1 MRKKS
6 SRNVMRKIVI
16 ALAVILLF
24 TMSQNVSAA
33 SQKIKA
39 VRAYASFLSKTK
51 YVKWLD
57 QQSFS
62 TGLAKN
68 CYFALAYIDNNNVPE
83 LILYTPDSYHV
94 AGFGVMY
101 TYRNGKVVRV
111 SELGF
116 DLHSTLGYYKKKNVY
131 TDNYSWTGTGSY
143 DYERISG
150 RRLGTRSI
158 KYNYRL
164 QKWVTDGYYWNDK
177 RVSKASFN
185 KALKKVVGNTKFTRY
200 KFHKN
205 TAANRKKYLR

>member
-24 TMSQNVSAA
+24 AMPQDVSAA
-33 SQKIKA
+33 SQRTKA
-39 VRAYASFLSKTK
+39 VKAYASFLSKTK
-51 YVKWLD
+51 YVKWRD
-57 QQSFS
+57 RSFS

-68 CYFALAYIDNNNVPE
+68 CYFALACIDNNNVPE

-116 DLHSTLGYYKKKNVY
+116 DFHSTLGYYKKKNVY
-131 TDNYSWTGTGSY
+131 TDNYTWTGSGSY
-143 DYERISG
+143 SYERISG
-150 RRLGTRSI
+150 RCIGTRHI
-158 KYNYRL
+158 KYNYRS
-164 QKWVTDGYYWNDK
+164 QKWVTDGYYWNNK

-185 KALKKVVGNTKFTRY
+185 KALKKVVGNTKFTKY